1 MVFIMSRLDALKAEL
16 KTQTPTADDLT
27 TLGVQYHNATD
38 GKTRDYEKANLC
50 YQEALKLNP
59 NHAHANYNLGLNH
72 RYGQGVA
79 KDLATAKAYYE
90 KAEANGLANAKLRL
104 LEMEMAETK
113 PTPTADDWNALGL
126 QYHNA
131 TDGKTR
137 DYEKANLCYQEAL
150 KLNPN
155 HAHANYNLGQLYQN
169 GHGVLNNTEE
179 AKKHYRIAKDNG
191 HSEAREKLLEIE
203 QEIPRKIKSD
213 LFPKLLGSDPL
224 TEDEKALCVTH
235 KDIIS
240 GILLTDYH
248 DDATVLRLAVNKHSE
263 LGKILSMHRK
273 ASGIRNLWHHAD
285 TATVKEIKAQ
295 IEILE
300 KRGMEQTQ
308 PTVVTGV
315 PLEQRGNDEFFM
327 RASHTSITT
336 LFGRTGLRAISSSA
350 LAYAELFNQCAHN
363 LFSATV
369 PVFTKKTID
378 AEKRPV
384 EKLNL
389 WKAALS
395 LSERNLVLQRTREN
409 WAIKGKL
416 DSGDVP
422 SHPLPTVES
431 ELQIR
436 AEDFNAD
443 QGADRTSMKLAL
455 V

>member
-1 MVFIMSRLDALKAEL
+1 
-16 KTQTPTADDLT
+16 
-27 TLGVQYHNATD
+27 
-38 GKTRDYEKANLC
+38 
-50 YQEALKLNP
+50 
-59 NHAHANYNLGLNH
+59 
-72 RYGQGVA
+72 
-79 KDLATAKAYYE
+79 
-90 KAEANGLANAKLRL
+90 LRL
-104 LEMEMAETK
+104 LEMEMTETK
-113 PTPTADDWNALGL
+113 PTPTADDWNSLGHK
-126 QYHNA
+126 YCSGI
-131 TDGKTR
+131 DGKTR
-137 DYEKANLCYQEAL
+137 DDEKGCLCFQEAL

-155 HAHANYNLGQLYQN
+155 HVVANYNLGQLYQN
-169 GHGVLNNTEE
+169 GHGVLKNTEE

-203 QEIPRKIKSD
+203 QEIPRKIKRD

-240 GILLTDYH
+240 GILLTDYR
-248 DDATVLRLAVNKHSE
+248 DDATTLRLAVNKHSE

-285 TATVKEIKAQ
+285 TATVKDIKAQ

-300 KRGMEQTQ
+300 KRGKEQTQ
-308 PTVVTGV
+308 STVVTGV
-315 PLEQRGNDEFFM
+315 PLEQGGNDAFVM
-327 RASHTSITT
+327 HASHTSVTT
-336 LFGRTGLRAISSSA
+336 LFGRTSLRAISPSA
-350 LAYAELFNQCAHN
+350 LAYAELFNQCAHD

-416 DSGDVP
+416 DSSNVP

-443 QGADRTSMKLAL
+443 QGADPTSMKLAL